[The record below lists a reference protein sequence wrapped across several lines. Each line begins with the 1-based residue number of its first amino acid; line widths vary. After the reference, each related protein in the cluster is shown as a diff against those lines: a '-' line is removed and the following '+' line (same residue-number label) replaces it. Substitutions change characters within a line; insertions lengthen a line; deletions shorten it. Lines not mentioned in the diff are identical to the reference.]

1 MKNNLFYVVLILLSL
16 SALSKSCISTPE
28 SESPVDNS
36 NIVTI
41 EKKLFEPIKNPC
53 PMLGSLEKE
62 KYEGSITVS
71 HKNYN
76 SYSASVVGKDGAVAE
91 IDENFA
97 FDALNL
103 PVEFKSEFLDTYS
116 RLCSKDTKQYQLYE
130 KYFLALEKK
139 IKDTYKV
146 CINKFTEPA
155 LIQFQIYNK
164 VSSQPWETKKRIFS
178 DKLCKV
184 SFNQKEACEEDME
197 ACLNLIP
204 KYNELTFK
212 YSPIFS
218 LATIELFS
226 LRRSTEDFGVYDYNE
241 NSSDSETQ
249 KKLTLYQ
256 NKCTKQF
263 SSNFMDYA
271 ILNVSELVNLFY
283 GYQHTQDAGY
293 NGFTLVSPQFKNNDI
308 EEIFCQKSIGTNSYD
323 DCSFD
328 IKTCAL
334 VSMKTFEIKNKYK
347 KLKK

>member
-16 SALSKSCISTPE
+16 SALSKSCRSTPE
-28 SESPVDNS
+28 SESLIDNS

-41 EKKLFEPIKNPC
+41 EKKIFEPIKNPC

-139 IKDTYKV
+139 IKDTYTV
-146 CINKFTEPA
+146 CVDKFTEPA
-155 LIQFQIYNK
+155 LIEFQIYNAT
-164 VSSQPWETKKRIFS
+164 SHRSGEDKKSIFL
-178 DKLCKV
+178 DKLCRV
-184 SFNQKEACEEDME
+184 SFNHREACEEDTE

-204 KYNELTFK
+204 KYNELTSK

-218 LATIELFS
+218 LATIELWS
-226 LRRSTEDFGVYDYNE
+226 LGRSKEDFGVYDDNE
-241 NSSDSETQ
+241 NSSNSDTQ
-249 KKLTLYQ
+249 TKLTLYQ

-263 SSNFMDYA
+263 GKRFMDYA
-271 ILNVSELVNLFY
+271 TLNVSELVNLFY
-283 GYQHTQDAGY
+283 DYPHTQDAGH
-293 NGFTLVSPQFKNNDI
+293 NGFTLISPQFKHIDV
-308 EEIFCQKSIGTNSYD
+308 EELLCQKSLGTTSYN

-328 IKTCAL
+328 VKTCAL
-334 VSMKTFEIKNKYK
+334 VSIKTFEIKNKYDKIK
-347 KLKK
+347 K